1 MKIIHTSDWHLGA
14 TLYGHDRLD
23 DHREMLRQLTETVAI
38 EQPDAMLVSGD
49 IFDNSSPS
57 AAAERLLDSALMELA
72 DAGKP
77 GMKIILTSGNHDSP
91 SRHTTHTAVY
101 SRLGIHTIG
110 SAGITADTDIA
121 EIADR
126 FIIRVGEKGTVIAV
140 PYINRRNMPEGL
152 FDGLTDIVSREISP
166 TLPTV
171 MMAHLPVSRSVTTG
185 HPDADERFVGGCE
198 NVEIDSLGHGYDYL
212 ALGHIHCPQQWNT
225 GNAIA
230 RYCGTPLPISFDE
243 SYPHS
248 VTIVEL
254 PAAGII
260 PTVTTVTLKPRR
272 KLVTIGGPDG
282 MDEEE
287 LTAALTDAASDLPDG
302 TFIRLN
308 LRLPEGTIFP
318 RRETIA
324 HLSALCGDLGLEY
337 CTTNLLRSRR
347 DDAAAL
353 HTALT
358 VSEMRD
364 MTEEE
369 IAAGLFRR
377 KGLEWSDELAGLLAE
392 AVAAVK
398 ADDNL
403 KS

>member
-23 DHREMLRQLTETVAI
+23 DHREMLRQLTETVAR
-38 EQPDAMLVSGD
+38 EQPDALLVSGD

-72 DAGKP
+72 DAGKRD
-77 GMKIILTSGNHDSP
+77 MKIILTSGNHDSP
-91 SRHTTHTAVY
+91 SRHTTHSAVY

-110 SAGITADTDIA
+110 SAGITADTNIA
-121 EIADR
+121 DIADR
-126 FIIRVGEKGTVIAV
+126 FIIRVGEKGAVIAV

-152 FDGLTDIVSREISP
+152 FDGLIDFASREISHS
-166 TLPTV
+166 LPTV
-171 MMAHLPVSRSVTTG
+171 LMAHLPVSRSVTTG
-185 HPDADERFVGGCE
+185 HSDADERFVGGCE

-212 ALGHIHCPQQWNT
+212 ALGHIHCPQQWST

-260 PTVTTVTLKPRR
+260 PTVTTVALKPRR

-282 MDEEE
+282 MDEDS
-287 LTAALTDAASDLPDG
+287 LTFALTDAASDLPDG

-324 HLSALCGDLGLEY
+324 RLSALCGDLRLEY

-347 DDAAAL
+347 NDADSP

-398 ADDNL
+398 ADENL

>member
-23 DHREMLRQLTETVAI
+23 DHREMLRQLTETVAS

-91 SRHTTHTAVY
+91 SRHTTHSAVY

-121 EIADR
+121 VIADR

-140 PYINRRNMPEGL
+140 PYINRHNMPEGL

-185 HPDADERFVGGCE
+185 HSDADERFVGGCE

-364 MTEEE
+364 TTEEE

>member
-23 DHREMLRQLTETVAI
+23 DHREMLRQLTETVAS

-91 SRHTTHTAVY
+91 SRHTTHSAVY

-185 HPDADERFVGGCE
+185 HSDADERFVGGCE

-324 HLSALCGDLGLEY
+324 HLSALCGDR
-337 CTTNLLRSRR
+337 N
-347 DDAAAL
+347 
-353 HTALT
+353 TAPPIF
-358 VSEMRD
+358 S
-364 MTEEE
+364 
-369 IAAGLFRR
+369 
-377 KGLEWSDELAGLLAE
+377 
-392 AVAAVK
+392 AAVGTTQPR
-398 ADDNL
+398 
-403 KS
+403 SIRR

>member
-14 TLYGHDRLD
+14 TLYSHDRLD
-23 DHREMLRQLTETVAI
+23 DHREMLRQLTETVAS

-72 DAGKP
+72 DAGKR

-91 SRHTTHTAVY
+91 SRHTTHSAVY

-110 SAGITADTDIA
+110 SAGISADTDIA

-185 HPDADERFVGGCE
+185 HSDADERFVGGCE

>member
-23 DHREMLRQLTETVAI
+23 DHREMLRQLTETVAS

-72 DAGKP
+72 DAGKR

-91 SRHTTHTAVY
+91 SRHTTHSAVY

-121 EIADR
+121 DIVDR

-152 FDGLTDIVSREISP
+152 FDGLIDFASREISHS
-166 TLPTV
+166 LPTV

-185 HPDADERFVGGCE
+185 HSDVDERFVGGCE

-212 ALGHIHCPQQWNT
+212 ALGHIHCPQQWST

>member
-23 DHREMLRQLTETVAI
+23 DHREMLRQLTETVAS

-91 SRHTTHTAVY
+91 SRHTTHSAVY

-185 HPDADERFVGGCE
+185 HSDADERFVGGCE

-364 MTEEE
+364 TTEEE

-392 AVAAVK
+392 AVVAVK

>member
-23 DHREMLRQLTETVAI
+23 DHREMLRQLTETVAR
-38 EQPDAMLVSGD
+38 EQPDALLVSGD
-49 IFDNSSPS
+49 IFDSSSPS

-72 DAGKP
+72 DAGKRD
-77 GMKIILTSGNHDSP
+77 MTIILTSGNHDSP
-91 SRHTTHTAVY
+91 SRHTTHSAVY

-121 EIADR
+121 DIADR
-126 FIIRVGEKGTVIAV
+126 FIIRIGGKGTVIAV
-140 PYINRRNMPEGL
+140 PYINQRNMPEGL
-152 FDGLTDIVSREISP
+152 FDGLLRASTRDESS

-171 MMAHLPVSRSVTTG
+171 LMAHLPVSRSVTTG
-185 HPDADERFVGGCE
+185 HSDADERFVGGCE

-225 GNAIA
+225 DNAIA

-254 PAAGII
+254 PTAGIM
-260 PTVTTVTLKPRR
+260 PTVTTVALKPRR
-272 KLVTIGGPDG
+272 RLVTIGGSEG
-282 MDEEE
+282 LDEEV
-287 LTAALTDAASDLPDG
+287 LAAALAEAASALAG
-302 TFIRLN
+302 EAFIRLN
-308 LRLPEGTIFP
+308 LRLSEGVIFP

-324 HLSALCGDLGLEY
+324 HLTTLCDDLGLKY
-337 CTTNLLRSRR
+337 CTTNLIRGRR
-347 DDAAAL
+347 NGTDTQHRAM
-353 HTALT
+353 T

>member
-23 DHREMLRQLTETVAI
+23 DHREMLRQLTETVAS

-91 SRHTTHTAVY
+91 SRHTTHSAVY

-185 HPDADERFVGGCE
+185 HSDADERFVGGCE

-308 LRLPEGTIFP
+308 LRLPEGMIFP

-364 MTEEE
+364 TTEEE

>member
-23 DHREMLRQLTETVAI
+23 DHREMLRQLTETVAS

-91 SRHTTHTAVY
+91 SRHTTHSAVY

-185 HPDADERFVGGCE
+185 HSDADERFVGGCE

-248 VTIVEL
+248 VTIVER

-364 MTEEE
+364 TTEEE

>member
-23 DHREMLRQLTETVAI
+23 DHREMLRQLTETVAS

-91 SRHTTHTAVY
+91 SRHTTHSAVY

-152 FDGLTDIVSREISP
+152 FDGLTDIVSREINP

-185 HPDADERFVGGCE
+185 HSDADERFVGGCE

-364 MTEEE
+364 TTEEE

>member
-23 DHREMLRQLTETVAI
+23 DHREMLRQLTETVAS

-91 SRHTTHTAVY
+91 SRHTTHSAVY

-152 FDGLTDIVSREISP
+152 SDGLTDIVSREISP

-185 HPDADERFVGGCE
+185 HSDADERFVGGCE

-364 MTEEE
+364 TTEEE

>member
-23 DHREMLRQLTETVAI
+23 DHREMLRQLTETVAS

-91 SRHTTHTAVY
+91 SRHTTHSAVY

-185 HPDADERFVGGCE
+185 HSDADERFVGGCE
-198 NVEIDSLGHGYDYL
+198 NVAIDRLGHGYDYL

-364 MTEEE
+364 TTEEE

>member
-1 MKIIHTSDWHLGA
+1 MKIIHTSDWHLGV

-23 DHREMLRQLTETVAI
+23 DHREMLRLLTETVAR
-38 EQPDAMLVSGD
+38 EQPDALLVSGD
-49 IFDNSSPS
+49 IFDSSSPS
-57 AAAERLLDSALMELA
+57 AAAERLLDSALMELT
-72 DAGKP
+72 DAGKRD
-77 GMKIILTSGNHDSP
+77 MKIILTSGNHDSP
-91 SRHTTHTAVY
+91 SRHTTHSAVY

-121 EIADR
+121 DIVDR

-152 FDGLTDIVSREISP
+152 FDGLIDFASREISHS
-166 TLPTV
+166 LPTV

-185 HPDADERFVGGCE
+185 HSDVDERFVGGCE

-212 ALGHIHCPQQWNT
+212 ALGHIHCPQQWST

-260 PTVTTVTLKPRR
+260 PTVTTVALKPRR
-272 KLVTIGGPDG
+272 RLVTIGGPDG

>member
-23 DHREMLRQLTETVAI
+23 DHREMLRQLTETVAS

-72 DAGKP
+72 DAGKR

-91 SRHTTHTAVY
+91 SRHTTHSAVY

-110 SAGITADTDIA
+110 SAGISADTDIA

-140 PYINRRNMPEGL
+140 PYINRRNMPDGL
-152 FDGLTDIVSREISP
+152 FDGLTDIASREISP

-185 HPDADERFVGGCE
+185 HSDADERFVGGCE

-254 PAAGII
+254 PAAGVI

-302 TFIRLN
+302 
-308 LRLPEGTIFP
+308 
-318 RRETIA
+318 TIA

>member
-23 DHREMLRQLTETVAI
+23 DHREMLRQLTETVAS

-91 SRHTTHTAVY
+91 SRHTTHSAVY

-185 HPDADERFVGGCE
+185 HSDADERFVGGCE

-364 MTEEE
+364 TTEEE

-377 KGLEWSDELAGLLAE
+377 KGLEWSDELTGLLAE

>member
-23 DHREMLRQLTETVAI
+23 DHREMLRQLTETVAS

-91 SRHTTHTAVY
+91 SRHTTHSAVY
-101 SRLGIHTIG
+101 SRLEIHTIG

-185 HPDADERFVGGCE
+185 HSDADERFVGGCE

>member
-23 DHREMLRQLTETVAI
+23 DHREMLRQLTETVAS

-91 SRHTTHTAVY
+91 SRHTTHSAVY

-185 HPDADERFVGGCE
+185 HSDADERFVGGCE

-324 HLSALCGDLGLEY
+324 HHSALCGDLGLEY

-364 MTEEE
+364 TTEEE

>member
-23 DHREMLRQLTETVAI
+23 DHREMLRQLTETVAS

-91 SRHTTHTAVY
+91 SRHTTHSAVY

-140 PYINRRNMPEGL
+140 PNINRRNMPEGL

-185 HPDADERFVGGCE
+185 HSDADERFVGGCE

-364 MTEEE
+364 TTEEE

>member
-23 DHREMLRQLTETVAI
+23 DHREMLRQLTETVAS
-38 EQPDAMLVSGD
+38 EQPDAMLASGD

-91 SRHTTHTAVY
+91 SRHTTHSAVY

-185 HPDADERFVGGCE
+185 HSDADERFVGGCE

-364 MTEEE
+364 TTEEE

>member
-23 DHREMLRQLTETVAI
+23 DHREMLRQLTETVAR
-38 EQPDAMLVSGD
+38 EQPDALLVSGD

-72 DAGKP
+72 DAGKRD
-77 GMKIILTSGNHDSP
+77 MKIILTSGNHDSP
-91 SRHTTHTAVY
+91 SRHTTHSAVY

-110 SAGITADTDIA
+110 SAGITADTNVA
-121 EIADR
+121 NIADR
-126 FIIRVGEKGTVIAV
+126 FIIRVGEKGAVIAV
-140 PYINRRNMPEGL
+140 PYINRRNMSEGL
-152 FDGLTDIVSREISP
+152 FDGLIDIASREKSP
-166 TLPTV
+166 ALPTV
-171 MMAHLPVSRSVTTG
+171 MMAHLPVSRSATTG
-185 HPDADERFVGGCE
+185 HSDADERFVGGCE

-212 ALGHIHCPQQWNT
+212 ALGHIHCPQQWST

-243 SYPHS
+243 NYPHS

-260 PTVTTVTLKPRR
+260 PTVTAVALKPRR
-272 KLVTIGGPDG
+272 RLVTIGGPDG
-282 MDEEE
+282 MDEDS
-287 LTAALTDAASDLPDG
+287 LTFALTDAASDLPDG

>member
-23 DHREMLRQLTETVAI
+23 DHREMLRQLTETVAS

-91 SRHTTHTAVY
+91 SRHTTHSAVY

-166 TLPTV
+166 TQPTV

-185 HPDADERFVGGCE
+185 HSDADERFVGGCE

-364 MTEEE
+364 TTEEE

>member
-23 DHREMLRQLTETVAI
+23 DHREMLRQLTETVAS

-91 SRHTTHTAVY
+91 SRHTTHSAVY

-185 HPDADERFVGGCE
+185 HSDADERFVGGCE

-364 MTEEE
+364 TTEEE

-377 KGLEWSDELAGLLAE
+377 KGLEWSDELAELLAE

>member
-23 DHREMLRQLTETVAI
+23 DHREMLRQLTETVAR
-38 EQPDAMLVSGD
+38 EQPDALLVSGD

-72 DAGKP
+72 DAGKRD
-77 GMKIILTSGNHDSP
+77 MKIILTSGNHDSP
-91 SRHTTHTAVY
+91 SRHTTHSAVY

-121 EIADR
+121 DIADR
-126 FIIRVGEKGTVIAV
+126 FIIRVGEKGAVIAV

-152 FDGLTDIVSREISP
+152 FDGLIDFASREISHS
-166 TLPTV
+166 LPTV

-185 HPDADERFVGGCE
+185 HSDVDERFVGGCE

-212 ALGHIHCPQQWNT
+212 ALGHIHCPQQWST

-260 PTVTTVTLKPRR
+260 PTVTTVALKPRR
-272 KLVTIGGPDG
+272 RLVTIGGPDG
-282 MDEEE
+282 MDEDS
-287 LTAALTDAASDLPDG
+287 LTSALTDAASDLPDG

-324 HLSALCGDLGLEY
+324 HLSALCGDLRLEY

-347 DDAAAL
+347 NDAATL

-398 ADDNL
+398 TDDNL

>member
-23 DHREMLRQLTETVAI
+23 DHREMLRQLTETVAS

-91 SRHTTHTAVY
+91 SRHTTHSAVY

-121 EIADR
+121 VIADR

-185 HPDADERFVGGCE
+185 HSDADERFVGGCE

-364 MTEEE
+364 TTEEE

>member
-23 DHREMLRQLTETVAI
+23 DHREMLRQLTETVAS

-91 SRHTTHTAVY
+91 SRHTTHSAVY

-185 HPDADERFVGGCE
+185 HSDADERFVGGCE

-364 MTEEE
+364 TTEDE

>member
-23 DHREMLRQLTETVAI
+23 DHREMLRQLTETVAS

-91 SRHTTHTAVY
+91 SRHTTHSAVY

-185 HPDADERFVGGCE
+185 HSDADERFVGGCE

-230 RYCGTPLPISFDE
+230 RYCGTPLPVSFDE

-364 MTEEE
+364 TTEEE

>member
-23 DHREMLRQLTETVAI
+23 DHREMLRQLTETVAS

-91 SRHTTHTAVY
+91 SRHTTHSAVY

-185 HPDADERFVGGCE
+185 HSDADERFVGGCE

-260 PTVTTVTLKPRR
+260 PKVTTVTLKPRR

-364 MTEEE
+364 TTEEE

>member
-23 DHREMLRQLTETVAI
+23 DHREMLRQLTETVAS

-91 SRHTTHTAVY
+91 SRHTTHSAVY

-185 HPDADERFVGGCE
+185 HSDADERFVGGCE

-248 VTIVEL
+248 VSIVEL

-364 MTEEE
+364 TTEEE

>member
-23 DHREMLRQLTETVAI
+23 DHREMLRQLTETVAS

-91 SRHTTHTAVY
+91 SRHTTHSAVY

-185 HPDADERFVGGCE
+185 HSDADERFVGGCE

-324 HLSALCGDLGLEY
+324 HLSALCGDLGLGY

-364 MTEEE
+364 TTEEE

>member
-23 DHREMLRQLTETVAI
+23 DHREMLRQLTETVAR
-38 EQPDAMLVSGD
+38 EQPDALLVSGD
-49 IFDNSSPS
+49 IFDSSSPS

-72 DAGKP
+72 DAGKRD
-77 GMKIILTSGNHDSP
+77 MEIILTSGNHDSP
-91 SRHTTHTAVY
+91 SRHTTHSAVY

-121 EIADR
+121 DIADR
-126 FIIRVGEKGTVIAV
+126 FIIRIGGKGTVIAV
-140 PYINRRNMPEGL
+140 PYINRRNMPEDL
-152 FDGLTDIVSREISP
+152 FDGLLKGATRDENS

-171 MMAHLPVSRSVTTG
+171 LMAHLPVSRSVTTG
-185 HPDADERFVGGCE
+185 HSDADERFVGGCE

-225 GNAIA
+225 DNAIA

-260 PTVTTVTLKPRR
+260 PTVTTVALKPRR
-272 KLVTIGGPDG
+272 RLVTIGGSEG
-282 MDEEE
+282 LDEEG
-287 LTAALTDAASDLPDG
+287 LAAALAEAASDLAG
-302 TFIRLN
+302 EAFIRLN
-308 LRLPEGTIFP
+308 LRLSEGIIFP

-324 HLSALCGDLGLEY
+324 HLTTLCNDLGLKY
-337 CTTNLLRSRR
+337 CTTNLIRGRR
-347 DDAAAL
+347 NGTDTQHRAM
-353 HTALT
+353 T

>member
-23 DHREMLRQLTETVAI
+23 DHREMLRQLTETVAR
-38 EQPDAMLVSGD
+38 EQPDALLVSGD

-72 DAGKP
+72 DAGKR

-91 SRHTTHTAVY
+91 SRHTTHSAVY

-121 EIADR
+121 DIADR
-126 FIIRVGEKGTVIAV
+126 FIIRVGEKGTVIAA

-152 FDGLTDIVSREISP
+152 FDGLIDIASREKSP
-166 TLPTV
+166 ALPTV

-185 HPDADERFVGGCE
+185 HSDADERFVGGCE

-212 ALGHIHCPQQWNT
+212 ALGHIHCPQQWST

-230 RYCGTPLPISFDE
+230 RYCGSPLPISFDE

-260 PTVTTVTLKPRR
+260 PTVTTVALKPRR

-282 MDEEE
+282 MDEDS
-287 LTAALTDAASDLPDG
+287 LTGALTDAASDLPDG

-324 HLSALCGDLGLEY
+324 HLSALCGDLRLEY

-347 DDAAAL
+347 NDADSL

-377 KGLEWSDELAGLLAE
+377 KGLEWSDELARLLAE

>member
-23 DHREMLRQLTETVAI
+23 DHREMLRQLTETVAS

-91 SRHTTHTAVY
+91 SRHTTHSAVY

-185 HPDADERFVGGCE
+185 HSDADERFVGGCE

-337 CTTNLLRSRR
+337 CTTNLLRSRW

-364 MTEEE
+364 TTEEE

>member
-23 DHREMLRQLTETVAI
+23 DHREMLRQLTETVAS

-91 SRHTTHTAVY
+91 SRHTTHSAVY

-230 RYCGTPLPISFDE
+230 RYCGTPLPVSFDE

-364 MTEEE
+364 TTEEE

>member
-23 DHREMLRQLTETVAI
+23 DHREMLRQLTETVAS

-49 IFDNSSPS
+49 IFDNSTPS

-91 SRHTTHTAVY
+91 SRHTTHSAVY

-121 EIADR
+121 DIADR
-126 FIIRVGEKGTVIAV
+126 FIIRVGEKGAVIAV

-152 FDGLTDIVSREISP
+152 FDGLIDFASREIRHS
-166 TLPTV
+166 LPTV

-185 HPDADERFVGGCE
+185 HSDADERFVGGCE

-212 ALGHIHCPQQWNT
+212 ALGHIHCPQQWST

-308 LRLPEGTIFP
+308 LRLPEGAIFP

-364 MTEEE
+364 TTEEE

>member
-23 DHREMLRQLTETVAI
+23 DHREMLRQLTETVAS

-91 SRHTTHTAVY
+91 SRHTTHSAVY

-152 FDGLTDIVSREISP
+152 FDGLIDFASREIRHS
-166 TLPTV
+166 LPTV

-185 HPDADERFVGGCE
+185 HSDADERFVGGCE

-212 ALGHIHCPQQWNT
+212 ALGHIHCPQQWST

-243 SYPHS
+243 NYPHS

-260 PTVTTVTLKPRR
+260 PTVTAVALKPRR

-287 LTAALTDAASDLPDG
+287 LTAALTDAASDLPNG

-364 MTEEE
+364 TTEEE

>member
-23 DHREMLRQLTETVAI
+23 DHREMLRQLTETVAS

-91 SRHTTHTAVY
+91 SRHTTHSAVY
-101 SRLGIHTIG
+101 SRLGIHTLG

-185 HPDADERFVGGCE
+185 HSDADERFVGGCE

-364 MTEEE
+364 TTEEE

>member
-14 TLYGHDRLD
+14 TLYSHDRLD
-23 DHREMLRQLTETVAI
+23 DHREMLRQLTETVAS

-72 DAGKP
+72 DAGKR

-91 SRHTTHTAVY
+91 SRHTTHSAVY

-185 HPDADERFVGGCE
+185 HSDADERFVGGCE

-254 PAAGII
+254 PAAGIV

-347 DDAAAL
+347 DDAVAL

-377 KGLEWSDELAGLLAE
+377 KGLEWSDELSGLLAE

>member
-23 DHREMLRQLTETVAI
+23 DHREMLRQLTETVAS

-57 AAAERLLDSALMELA
+57 AAAERLLDSVLMELA

-91 SRHTTHTAVY
+91 SRHTTHSAVY

-185 HPDADERFVGGCE
+185 HSDADERFVGGCE

-364 MTEEE
+364 TTEEE

>member
-23 DHREMLRQLTETVAI
+23 DHREMLRQLTETVAS

-91 SRHTTHTAVY
+91 SRHTTHSAVY

-185 HPDADERFVGGCE
+185 HSDADERFVGGCE

-212 ALGHIHCPQQWNT
+212 ALGHIHCPQQWST

-260 PTVTTVTLKPRR
+260 PTVTTVALKPRR

-282 MDEEE
+282 MDEAS

-364 MTEEE
+364 TTEEE

>member
-14 TLYGHDRLD
+14 MLYGHDRLD
-23 DHREMLRQLTETVAI
+23 DHREMLRQITETVAR
-38 EQPDAMLVSGD
+38 EQPDALLVSGD

-72 DAGKP
+72 DAGKR
-77 GMKIILTSGNHDSP
+77 GMTIILTSGNHDSP
-91 SRHTTHTAVY
+91 SRHTTHSAVY
-101 SRLGIHTIG
+101 SRLGIYTIG

-121 EIADR
+121 DIADR
-126 FIIRVGEKGTVIAV
+126 FIIRIGGKGTVIAV

-152 FDGLTDIVSREISP
+152 FDGLLRAATRDESS

-171 MMAHLPVSRSVTTG
+171 LMAHLPVSHSVTTG
-185 HPDADERFVGGCE
+185 HSDADERFVGGCE

-225 GNAIA
+225 DNAIA

-260 PTVTTVTLKPRR
+260 PTVTTVALKPRR
-272 KLVTIGGPDG
+272 RLVTIGGSEG
-282 MDEEE
+282 LDEEG
-287 LTAALTDAASDLPDG
+287 LAAALAEAASDLAG
-302 TFIRLN
+302 EAFIRLN
-308 LRLPEGTIFP
+308 LRLSEGVIFP

-324 HLSALCGDLGLEY
+324 HLTTLCDDLGLKY
-337 CTTNLLRSRR
+337 CTTNLIRGRR
-347 DDAAAL
+347 NGTDTQHRAM
-353 HTALT
+353 T

-403 KS
+403 KF